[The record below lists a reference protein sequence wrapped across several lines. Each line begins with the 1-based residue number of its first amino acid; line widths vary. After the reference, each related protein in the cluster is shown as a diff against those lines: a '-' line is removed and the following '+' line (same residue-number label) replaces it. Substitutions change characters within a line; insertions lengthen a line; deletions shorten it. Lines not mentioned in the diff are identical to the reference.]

1 MPNKKTKLSL
11 IESLRV
17 VTEGNVSMELDR
29 ARLKQKLDQIKED
42 KDDVTG
48 AESITQ
54 VLPVEDYGQWS
65 LVISTESGEQ

>member
-1 MPNKKTKLSL
+1 
-11 IESLRV
+11 
-17 VTEGNVSMELDR
+17 MELDR

-54 VLPVEDYGQWS
+54 MLQVEDYGQWS
-65 LVISTESGEQ
+65 LVISTESGKQKCFL